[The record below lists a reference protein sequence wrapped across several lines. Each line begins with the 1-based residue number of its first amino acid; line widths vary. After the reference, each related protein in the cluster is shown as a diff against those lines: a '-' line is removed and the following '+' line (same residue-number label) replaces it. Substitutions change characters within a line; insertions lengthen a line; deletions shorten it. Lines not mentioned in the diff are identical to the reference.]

1 MTCEN
6 HFSNED
12 LGAAPIPSRGR
23 AVLMNVKGQKRKE
36 KKKYQFGFTC
46 RKQSRLKELMATQ
59 IYAKFKQNADKIIF
73 S

>member
-1 MTCEN
+1 MTWEN

-12 LGAAPIPSRGR
+12 LGAAPIPNKGR
-23 AVLMNVKGQKRKE
+23 AVSKNAKGQKRKE
-36 KKKYQFGFTC
+36 KKYQFGYTC

>member
-12 LGAAPIPSRGR
+12 LGAAPIPNRGR
-23 AVLMNVKGQKRKE
+23 TVLMNVKGQKRKE
-36 KKKYQFGFTC
+36 FGYTC